1 MLLLPST
8 NFSSAPPFLPTPLH
22 PGGEEI
28 QGFYS
33 SGPKLKPNDLKIS
46 ALFRQFCGREPV
58 FVIIDVRP
66 GVERLPTTAYVAVE
80 EVEADGKEIQRVF
93 KHISCSIEAEEAE
106 EVGVEHLLR
115 DINDP
120 TTSTLALHVKQKIAG
135 LSGLAERLVEIKEYL
150 AKVTS
155 GTFPVNNKIIYNL
168 QDILNLLPN
177 LNVEVLVRSMTVKAN
192 DMHLVMYISSLVRS
206 VIALH
211 SLLLNKI
218 KYADVDDVLD
228 RSAGVETE
236 APKTKKAEAEP
247 GSAVKAPKSP
257 SAK

>member
-1 MLLLPST
+1 MLT
-8 NFSSAPPFLPTPLH
+8 FLSFVCLSFVSD
-22 PGGEEI
+22 GEEV

-33 SGPKLKPNDLKIS
+33 SGPKLKSNDLKIS
-46 ALFRQFCGREPV
+46 ALFRQFSGGREPV

-80 EVEADGKEIQRVF
+80 EVEAEGKEIQRVF
-93 KHISCSIEAEEAE
+93 KHIPCAIDAEEAE

-120 TTSTLALHVKQKIAG
+120 TTSTLALQVKQQLSG
-135 LSGLAERLVEIKEYL
+135 LTGLAERLVEIKDYL
-150 AKVTS
+150 SKVTS
-155 GTFPVNNKIIYNL
+155 GKIPVSNKIVYNL

-177 LNVEVLVRSMTVKAN
+177 LNVDILVRSMLVKAN
-192 DMHLVMYISSLVRS
+192 DMHLVIYISSLVRS

-218 KYADVDDVLD
+218 KYADVDEVLD
-228 RSAGVETE
+228 RSAGVESEKKDLTPSSEEKKDKE
-236 APKTKKAEAEP
+236 A
-247 GSAVKAPKSP
+247 KSP
-257 SAK
+257 AKK